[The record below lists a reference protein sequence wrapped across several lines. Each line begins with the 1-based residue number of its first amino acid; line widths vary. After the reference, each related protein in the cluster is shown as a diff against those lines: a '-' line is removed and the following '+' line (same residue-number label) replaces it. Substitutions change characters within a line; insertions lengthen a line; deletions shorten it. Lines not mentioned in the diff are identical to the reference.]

1 MDEILTIPQVAK
13 YLQISKAKIYYL
25 VQRKQIPHIK
35 IGRNVRIKASDL
47 ETWITNQV
55 INIGDGYT
63 PGWRK

>member
-35 IGRNVRIKASDL
+35 IGRNVRIKVIDL
-47 ETWITNQV
+47 NKWLDKQDV
-55 INIGDGYT
+55 KGIG
-63 PGWRK
+63 